1 MAALVVADA
10 SVLIA
15 LGQIGQL
22 PLLERLFGDVVI
34 PPAVAREVVR
44 GGSQLP
50 GWVRTR
56 TLLRQ
61 LDARVVEAS
70 LGDGETEAISLALE
84 AKAERVIL
92 DGLLARRLARDL
104 GLTVAGT
111 AGILYLAKQSGF
123 IAAIRPTLD
132 ALRAAGFR
140 LRQDVYREILKSA
153 DEGEDRG

>member
-22 PLLERLFGDVVI
+22 PLLERLFGEVVI

-44 GGSQLP
+44 GGPQLP

-56 TLLRQ
+56 TLLWQ

-84 AKAERVIL
+84 ETEA
-92 DGLLARRLARDL
+92 
-104 GLTVAGT
+104 
-111 AGILYLAKQSGF
+111 
-123 IAAIRPTLD
+123 
-132 ALRAAGFR
+132 
-140 LRQDVYREILKSA
+140 
-153 DEGEDRG
+153 